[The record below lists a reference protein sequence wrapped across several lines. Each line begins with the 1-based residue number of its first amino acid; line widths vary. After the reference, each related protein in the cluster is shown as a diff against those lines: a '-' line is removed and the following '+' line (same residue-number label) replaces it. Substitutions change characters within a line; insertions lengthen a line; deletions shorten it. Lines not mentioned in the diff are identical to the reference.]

1 MANPRSARLKI
12 YYGTDNM
19 AQIQVQA
26 KKALG
31 IDNPGKLPN
40 SKTRKENFKKLVKQN
55 FAVFDIEKH
64 FHTPQH
70 EGPAAGSDA
79 YKWLEKYALTDYG
92 ALMIARI
99 LKNPKFKI
107 RAMEGQAQANTLY
120 ISLPP
125 QFPLRNTFPSG
136 EKIVPLAVIH
146 HEFEHT
152 MYGTQSNPHGSIK
165 DERVA
170 VRDME
175 NPVRVLHNE
184 EPRYTYFQ
192 RHTNST
198 INVITGIVRTG
209 QWRHDPSDPRNFIK

>member
-1 MANPRSARLKI
+1 MANPRSIRLKI

-31 IDNPGKLPN
+31 IHIPGKLPN
-40 SKTRKENFKKLVKQN
+40 TKTRKDNFQKLVKQN
-55 FAVFDIEKH
+55 FAVYDIEKA
-64 FHTPQH
+64 FDAPQF
-70 EGPAAGSDA
+70 EGPAKGSDA
-79 YKWLEKYALTDYG
+79 YIWLEKYALTDYG
-92 ALMIARI
+92 ALMIARV
-99 LKNPKFKI
+99 LKNPTFKI
-107 RAMEGQAQANTLY
+107 RAMQGQAQANRLY

-125 QFPLRNTFPSG
+125 QFPLRKTYPSG
-136 EKIVPLAVIH
+136 ETIVPLAVIH

-152 MYGTQSNPHGSIK
+152 VYGTQSNPHGSIK

-192 RHTNST
+192 RHSNRTVN
-198 INVITGIVRTG
+198 IITGVVRTG
-209 QWRHDPSDPRNFIK
+209 QWRHDPSDPRKFIK